1 MSSDDEIDESH
12 NIMNHCVVPDFEM
25 DDDYPHIPFGI
36 FTTSKIKSTI
46 ADEEIMELIWQNGQV
61 FMQNQN
67 QRSMRKPNLSSEQ
80 SIVEET
86 IAASAPMFMQED
98 EMASLL
104 QSPLDDSS
112 FERDLYAD
120 FLYPTPTS
128 MSAVPPEE
136 IYTSTAEIRPPP
148 PLLEPSVGTIA
159 SSSRQLIIPQLRCTE
174 GDLTHR
180 LQNFGHFSR
189 LSDEAILQNHT
200 SSSRHSVK
208 ESTVVD
214 SNETVIAAV
223 PEYIVSRVSNNV
235 TPVSDVNI
243 GGREMTAT
251 ATATAATSRGRE
263 ITTACELTLTP
274 STSGS
279 GGSVSASPEL
289 PPPSQKAVH
298 TAADDRKRKGRES
311 DDNEGQSKDDVEFE
325 SADHAK
331 KQPSSST
338 FTKRSRAAE
347 VHNLSERRRR
357 DRINEKMRALQEL
370 IPHCNKS
377 DKASMLD
384 EAIEYL
390 KSLQVQ
396 VQMMSTGCSMV
407 PMMYPGIPQYMPTMG
422 MTMGM
427 GMSMEMGRPM
437 VPYPP
442 LMLGPA
448 MRNAAAA
455 AQMAPRYPLPAYRLP
470 PFPAPRPS
478 RIPAANQP
486 DHLRLNSLVGHNTNQ
501 PRLPNFIDPY
511 HQYFGLQQAKLM
523 LTQNQGVEQPSSSKL
538 NSCIEGST
546 GNHQSG

>member
-12 NIMNHCVVPDFEM
+12 EMNHCVVPDFRM
-25 DDDYPHIPFGI
+25 DDDYPHIPSGI
-36 FTTSKIKSTI
+36 FTTSKIKSAI

-61 FMQNQN
+61 IVQSQNE
-67 QRSMRKPNLSSEQ
+67 RSMRKSDLSSEQ
-80 SIVEET
+80 SAGEEMV
-86 IAASAPMFMQED
+86 AASAPMYLQED

-104 QSPLDDSS
+104 QSPFDDSS

-120 FLYPTPTS
+120 FLYSTPTS
-128 MSAVPPEE
+128 TSAVPPEE
-136 IYTSTAEIRPPP
+136 IYTSTAEIHPPP
-148 PLLEPSVGTIA
+148 PLLQQSIGTIT
-159 SSSRQLIIPQLRCTE
+159 SSSPQPILPQLRCTE
-174 GDLTHR
+174 GELTHR
-180 LQNFGHFSR
+180 LQNFEHFSR
-189 LSDEAILQNHT
+189 LPDEAILQNRT
-200 SSSRHSVK
+200 SSSGHSVK
-208 ESTVVD
+208 ESMAVV
-214 SNETVIAAV
+214 SNDTVIAAL

-235 TPVSDVNI
+235 TPVFTVNGRGREMMAAEASTS
-243 GGREMTAT
+243 GGREV
-251 ATATAATSRGRE
+251 
-263 ITTACELTLTP
+263 TTACGLTLTP

-279 GGSVSASPEL
+279 GGSVSASPE
-289 PPPSQKAVH
+289 PPSPSQKAAH
-298 TAADDRKRKGRES
+298 MAAEDRKRKGTEL
-311 DDNEGQSKDDVEFE
+311 DHNEGQSKDVEFE
-325 SADHAK
+325 SAAAK

-338 FTKRSRAAE
+338 FAKRSRAAE

-427 GMSMEMGRPM
+427 GMRMEMGMNRPM
-437 VPYPP
+437 GPYPP

-455 AQMAPRYPLPAYRLP
+455 AQMAPRYPLPTYHLP
-470 PFPAPRPS
+470 PFPAPGPS

-486 DHLRLNSLVGHNTNQ
+486 DHPRLNSLVGHNTNQ
-501 PRLPNFIDPY
+501 PRLPNFSDPY
-511 HQYFGLQQAKLM
+511 HQYFGVQQAKLM
-523 LTQNQGVEQPSSSKL
+523 LTQNQDGTAQQQ
-538 NSCIEGST
+538 CIEGSP